1 MPIYEYE
8 CSYCSHKFQQ
18 LQRVGDKTPEVCPNC
33 GKKGGVH
40 KLISHTSFVLK
51 GSGWYVTDYKNS
63 KNSASSSEKNKT
75 NTASKKNNS
84 IQTKSKAA
92 GGSK

>member
-18 LQRVGDKTPEVCPNC
+18 LQHVDDKMPEVCPNC

-40 KLISHTSFVLK
+40 KLVSNASFVLK
-51 GSGWYVTDYKNS
+51 GSGWYATDYKTS
-63 KNSASSSEKNKT
+63 KNSSV
-75 NTASKKNNS
+75 
-84 IQTKSKAA
+84 QTKSKAA
-92 GGSK
+92 AGGSK